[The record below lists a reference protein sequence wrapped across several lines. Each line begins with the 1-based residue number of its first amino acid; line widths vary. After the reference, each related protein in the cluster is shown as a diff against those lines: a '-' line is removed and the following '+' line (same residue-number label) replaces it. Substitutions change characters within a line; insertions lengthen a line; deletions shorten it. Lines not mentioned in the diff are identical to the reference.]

1 MDYGML
7 NLGSIVLGLV
17 GWALPIL
24 HVNQLARR
32 GKGLGRYMHTLSMGA
47 CALAIWFQIC
57 YNEHLV
63 NIGDWSALMD
73 TIDAV
78 RKVSIFLLVVTLLI
92 NLLVAYAEGIMDRE
106 LKEDR
111 DLTI

>member
-24 HVNQLARR
+24 HASQLARR
-32 GKGLGRYMHTLSMGA
+32 GKGLGRYVHTLSMGA

-57 YNEHLV
+57 YDEHLV

-73 TIDAV
+73 TIGAV
-78 RKVSIFLLVVTLLI
+78 RKVSIFLLVTTFLI
-92 NLLVAYAEGIMDRE
+92 NLITACVESALD
-106 LKEDR
+106 KEEKADQ